1 MTDLK
6 RYLNSI
12 YDKCVGGIFLSGRS
26 GYWSNLTQEHN
37 KKFLEIL
44 ENKDCKSAVKSF
56 MPKFEEMIFSSKR
69 EAALELFDHNKKGI
83 CIDYGAMWG
92 VLSVG
97 MAKRGH
103 EVIAVD
109 KTHDSLKFWNL
120 FSRGRFR

>member
-44 ENKDCKSAVKSF
+44 ENKDCKSAVNLLCLSLGNDLFLKKRSSF
-56 MPKFEEMIFSSKR
+56 RTF
-69 EAALELFDHNKKGI
+69 
-83 CIDYGAMWG
+83 
-92 VLSVG
+92 
-97 MAKRGH
+97 
-103 EVIAVD
+103 
-109 KTHDSLKFWNL
+109 
-120 FSRGRFR
+120 